1 MEGFSDSTGK
11 GFSMLNRLSFIIAV
25 SIVLSSQ
32 QIVGASPLTY
42 DFTGTLNQPVDG
54 STTFTG
60 SFTINANPTVWS
72 SATVNPP
79 DLPVMSGVFE
89 SGSDISLTVNLGGQ
103 MINYVNTP
111 QFPGSARFSL
121 TTWSD
126 LMNMS
131 PGLAGLKGPL
141 LEFTVGGG
149 ANGGNITFG
158 MIFESPG
165 GVEQLSNLRGVSLPL
180 NTSYVTVYDS
190 SSQQGAAG
198 SITSIEAVSVPE
210 PSALVVSAMLGI
222 AAMVYRHCHN
232 S

>member
-79 DLPVMSGVFE
+79 DFPVMSGVFE
-89 SGSDISLTVNLGGQ
+89 SGSDVSLTVNLGGQ

-131 PGLAGLKGPL
+131 PGLPGLAGPFV
-141 LEFTVGGG
+141 EFTVGGV
-149 ANGGNITFG
+149 ANGGNFFS
-158 MIFESPG
+158 MIFECPG
-165 GVEQLSNLRGVSLPL
+165 GGEQLSNLRGVSFPL
-180 NTSYVTVYDS
+180 NTSYVTLYDS
-190 SSQQGAAG
+190 SSNQWAAG

-210 PSALVVSAMLGI
+210 PSALVVSAILGI
-222 AAMVYRHCHN
+222 AGMAYRRCHN